1 MHTPWYLVLPFEPL
15 SDMSNKYTTY
25 YQKLLLAR
33 YYYNFNGKITDRT
46 PMETWV
52 TDCANVIW
60 SPTNLFF
67 KMFAPIIK
75 QSVNFDF
82 LDFLSWAVGD
92 FLYLEFLYMSVY
104 IFGKFC
110 FWNFEDYHQVKIQ
123 FSLFKGTVSGLRQFL
138 ANESPLKWWKVL
150 FISP

>member
-1 MHTPWYLVLPFEPL
+1 ME
-15 SDMSNKYTTY
+15 
-25 YQKLLLAR
+25 R
-33 YYYNFNGKITDRT
+33 YRT

-67 KMFAPIIK
+67 TMFAPIIK

-82 LDFLSWAVGD
+82 LDFLGWAVGD

-110 FWNFEDYHQVKIQ
+110 FWNFEDYHHVKIQ
-123 FSLFKGTVSGLRQFL
+123 FSLFKGTVSGPRQFL
-138 ANESPLKWWKVL
+138 ANESPLKMMKSAFYFTLKALFVL
-150 FISP
+150 KIFMFLSWLLGHV

>member
-1 MHTPWYLVLPFEPL
+1 ME
-15 SDMSNKYTTY
+15 
-25 YQKLLLAR
+25 R
-33 YYYNFNGKITDRT
+33 YRT

-82 LDFLSWAVGD
+82 LDFLGWAVGD

-110 FWNFEDYHQVKIQ
+110 FWNFEDYHHVKIQ

-138 ANESPLKWWKVL
+138 ANESPLKMMKSAFYFTLKALFVL
-150 FISP
+150 KIFMFLSWLLGHV